1 MPGEARGLEA
11 SGKETP
17 CEPWTP
23 SCHREALGTRA
34 GVRERSSA
42 SGALQSLGQASQSL
56 EDRVGFGRKR
66 AGELVAR
73 WERL

>member
-1 MPGEARGLEA
+1 MPEEARGLEA

-23 SCHREALGTRA
+23 SCHHEALGTGA
-34 GVRERSSA
+34 GVPERSPA
-42 SGALQSLGQASQSL
+42 SRALQSLGQVSQSR

-66 AGELVAR
+66 AGELVAG